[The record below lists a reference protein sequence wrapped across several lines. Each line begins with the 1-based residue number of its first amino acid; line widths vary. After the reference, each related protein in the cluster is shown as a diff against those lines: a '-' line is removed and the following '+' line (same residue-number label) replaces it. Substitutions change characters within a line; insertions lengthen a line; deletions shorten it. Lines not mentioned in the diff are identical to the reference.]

1 MQKIKILIW
10 LSSLML
16 FNAQTFA
23 QEKILQSF
31 ENIEECLSYEG
42 NSFALIQLNQG
53 CRIDAHFYLSNQ
65 NHLYH
70 YFFKNNNQQLS
81 KVTLQIFKYHYKK
94 GEEGSLMHVTDVY
107 LDSNTVLKLD
117 DPLIQQDFKN
127 YKALFSKNVLNQCK

>member
-1 MQKIKILIW
+1 MQKIKICIFLI
-10 LSSLML
+10 SLIL

-31 ENIEECLSYEG
+31 ENIEEYPAHEG
-42 NSFALIQLNQG
+42 NSFTLIQLAQG

-81 KVTLQIFKYHYKK
+81 KAALQTFKYHYKK

-117 DPLIQQDFKN
+117 DPQVQQDFKS
-127 YKALFSKNVLNQCK
+127 YKDLVSKNVLNQCK